1 MSSIANFVQQKTV
14 STGTGALLLSA
25 VTASRGFA
33 SAFGIG
39 GNDMF
44 FYFIRHRSA
53 PEWEVGTGHMADAA
67 TLVRDH
73 VISSSSSG
81 AKVAFSA
88 GEKDVVNDIAAE
100 RQMVL
105 PAAPSLGDM
114 LVFDGLRWQA
124 AKPDMSSVAG
134 LTAALAGKAGSSHA
148 HTLAD
153 VNGLSAALNA
163 KAAAAH
169 SHATSDITGLAALLG
184 GKAGVSHSHDI
195 SGVTGLQDALDAKAA
210 AAHSHS
216 SADISDIDDL
226 LQTRAEVE
234 HTHALDDVEGLS
246 AALSTKAAAAH
257 SHSTADI
264 TGLGALLDGKAGVS
278 HSHAIGSVTGLQDA
292 LDAKAPASRSIATS
306 GSLSGGGDLGANRT
320 FSLNG
325 DDASPGNG
333 KYYGTDSGGVKGFHT
348 LPAAA
353 AAPDADDVPFDA
365 ESRLLVTGANV
376 QTALQNVDN
385 ALQRAG
391 FHPSRTVSFNH
402 FTGSDSGPFIA
413 AVTGTG
419 ANAATIEGDYSV
431 NTDALGV
438 FRMTTGT
445 TASGAAWRSLG
456 TAAVMLHADQKVLR
470 LKSRI
475 RLANLTASGTQEFR
489 AWGGITVNTAANT
502 NPASAIGMYW
512 YYDKDNTRWVLR
524 RRNAGFVY
532 DAVTDVT
539 VEAGVWYDME
549 LVVNGAVDDNDV
561 MCELFIN
568 GVSKAVNSQLIG
580 SMGYNVVSA
589 AIQKAVGTTARLMY
603 IDYEA
608 LFLERGA

>member
-184 GKAGVSHSHDI
+184 
-195 SGVTGLQDALDAKAA
+195 
-210 AAHSHS
+210 
-216 SADISDIDDL
+216 
-226 LQTRAEVE
+226 
-234 HTHALDDVEGLS
+234 
-246 AALSTKAAAAH
+246 
-257 SHSTADI
+257 
-264 TGLGALLDGKAGVS
+264 GKAGVS